1 MQDDEDKGSGAAS
14 GKQSRRDRL
23 KHALRE
29 NLKRR
34 KAQARGRNE
43 LSTAP
48 TADGKASLD
57 DAGNEAS
64 D

>member
-34 KAQARGRNE
+34 KAQARERAE
-43 LSTAP
+43 QR
-48 TADGKASLD
+48 DGPREPHDS
-57 DAGNEAS
+57 AGIGVEKK
-64 D
+64 